1 MKLFNILLSAAL
13 YILCLP
19 SASATSLLPVSLEQL
34 STRASIIF
42 YGTVINN
49 QVKKDTQSGHIA
61 TFTEF
66 EIIDLIKGDIKTGN
80 YTIKQIGGH
89 LKESKTVLRIHGV
102 PKYQMGNQYVVFLPE
117 KSSLG
122 FSSPLGLHQGSFPVS
137 SINGDQVISN
147 GQDLSHPL
155 QTTNNNAVHIPLAVN
170 NNKPSQARLTDF
182 INTVR
187 AYNTP

>member
-66 EIIDLIKGDIKTGN
+66 EIIDLIKGNIKTSN

-102 PKYQMGNQYVVFLPE
+102 PKYQMGNKYVVFLPE

-137 SINGDQVISN
+137 SINGEQVISN
-147 GQDLSHPL
+147 GQGLSSPL
-155 QTTNNNAVHIPLAVN
+155 QTINNNAVQIPLAVN